1 MSCGIKKKGELY
13 MKKIL
18 GKGNGLPRR
27 FAPRNDG
34 YRHLEPAGRKISMS
48 SKSCKVLRFFGLR
61 PQNDNPPRNDGGNN
75 NRKELINSSTYQ
87 LIHFKKSAFTLAEV
101 LITLGVIGVVA
112 AMTIPGLM
120 NTYKKK
126 QYYTQFMKARSV
138 IENTLRMY
146 ANDNDCEITDGSC
159 DFKKSENVEK
169 LGRYFKGVQY
179 ITKDNCT
186 ELLSGYD
193 KLPMPRGESSIWQAD
208 DVCDDWVLDGK
219 EFGFFTIEGS
229 MVYFASDTGYGGG
242 NILDTNG
249 PNSGPN
255 KFGRDLFTFYT
266 HSDVGTHYCNSIWGV
281 SKACK
286 EKNNLDGGA
295 NCYNGIFEDD
305 CGARLIEEGKM
316 NY

>member
-1 MSCGIKKKGELY
+1 
-13 MKKIL
+13 MKKNQ
-18 GKGNGLPRR
+18 G
-27 FAPRNDG
+27 
-34 YRHLEPAGRKISMS
+34 
-48 SKSCKVLRFFGLR
+48 
-61 PQNDNPPRNDGGNN
+61 
-75 NRKELINSSTYQ
+75 
-87 LIHFKKSAFTLAEV
+87 FTLAEV

-146 ANDNDCEITDGSC
+146 ANDNDCEIADGSC
-159 DFKKSENVEK
+159 EFFKSENIEK

-186 ELLSGYD
+186 KLLSGYEKMPIKSYD
-193 KLPMPRGESSIWQAD
+193 KEPVDEAQNSEDFCSSD
-208 DVCDDWVLDGK
+208 DLVD
-219 EFGFFTIEGS
+219 
-229 MVYFASDTGYGGG
+229 G
-242 NILDTNG
+242 NILGIMTIDGMMLYFDYDYGYGNGHLLDING

-255 KFGRDLFTFYT
+255 VFGRDIFMFYT
-266 HSDVGTHYCNSIWGV
+266 RSSVGEGFCNSIWGI

-286 EKNNLDGGA
+286 EKNNYGWGA
-295 NCYNGIFEDD
+295 ECYNGDFSSD
-305 CGARLIEEGKM
+305 CGARLIEESKM

>member
-1 MSCGIKKKGELY
+1 
-13 MKKIL
+13 MKKNIFNL
-18 GKGNGLPRR
+18 QTFHCKNLT
-27 FAPRNDG
+27 
-34 YRHLEPAGRKISMS
+34 
-48 SKSCKVLRFFGLR
+48 KSCHSEV
-61 PQNDNPPRNDGGNN
+61 QISEVPR
-75 NRKELINSSTYQ
+75 
-87 LIHFKKSAFTLAEV
+87 SAGFTLAEV

-146 ANDNDCEITDGSC
+146 ANDNDCEIADGSC

-179 ITKDNCT
+179 ITEDNCT
-186 ELLSGYD
+186 KLLSGYD
-193 KLPMPRGESSIWQAD
+193 KMPIKRYDKQPVDEPLDSEYFCEVNSIVDSDIKGFTTIDGMMLNFDQD
-208 DVCDDWVLDGK
+208 D
-219 EFGFFTIEGS
+219 
-229 MVYFASDTGYGGG
+229 GYGLG
-242 NILDTNG
+242 ITLDVNG

-255 KFGRDLFTFYT
+255 VYGRDIFVFYT
-266 HSDVGTHYCNSIWGV
+266 DSVVGEYFCNSIWGM

-286 EKNNLDGGA
+286 EKNNLNWGA
-295 NCYNGIFEDD
+295 ECYNGNFSSD

>member
-1 MSCGIKKKGELY
+1 
-13 MKKIL
+13 MKNK
-18 GKGNGLPRR
+18 N
-27 FAPRNDG
+27 
-34 YRHLEPAGRKISMS
+34 
-48 SKSCKVLRFFGLR
+48 
-61 PQNDNPPRNDGGNN
+61 
-75 NRKELINSSTYQ
+75 T
-87 LIHFKKSAFTLAEV
+87 AFTLAEV
-101 LITLGVIGVVA
+101 LITLGIIGVVA

-159 DFKKSENVEK
+159 DFEKSENVEK

-179 ITKDNCT
+179 ITEDNCT
-186 ELLSGYD
+186 KLLSGYD
-193 KLPMPRGESSIWQAD
+193 KMPVKDYDKQPVDEAMDIDYLCGGELGLPNEW
-208 DVCDDWVLDGK
+208 
-219 EFGFFTIEGS
+219 GFTAIEG
-229 MVYFASDTGYGGG
+229 MTLFFEPDIGYGSGHL
-242 NILDTNG
+242 LDVNG

-255 KFGRDLFTFYT
+255 VFGRDIFVFYT
-266 HSDVGTHYCNSIWGV
+266 RPAVGEGFCNSIWGV

-286 EKNNLDGGA
+286 EKNNYGWGA
-295 NCYNGIFEDD
+295 ECYNGDFSSD